1 MTVMGIVDLS
11 RPIGADMPLWPGT
24 PPPVITVRETHE
36 NGGYEEREYTITSH
50 VGTHVDA
57 PVHMLPNAPRL
68 GDLPLDR
75 FAGPACVVD
84 LRDSSGVVTAEELF
98 ARPGWRADR
107 EFVLL
112 WTGWGDKWGRAD
124 YEDGH
129 PVLHR
134 EAAEALVRLGLKG
147 LGIDA
152 FSFDPTFSHDC
163 PIHKIL
169 LAGGV
174 LLVENLAGLD
184 RLFGRDF
191 LFTAFPLAIPE
202 ADGCP
207 VRASAL
213 LL

>member
-1 MTVMGIVDLS
+1 MEVKGIVDLS
-11 RPIGADMPLWPGT
+11 RPIGMDMPLWPGT
-24 PPPVITVRETHE
+24 PPPVLTVRKTHE
-36 NGGYEEREYTITSH
+36 KGGYEEREFTITSH
-50 VGTHVDA
+50 IGTHVDA
-57 PVHMLPNAPRL
+57 PVHMLPGAPRL

-75 FAGPACVVD
+75 FAGSACVVD
-84 LRDSSGVVTAEELF
+84 WRNAPRVVTAETLF
-98 ARPGWRADR
+98 ASPGWRADR
-107 EFVLL
+107 EFVLF
-112 WTGWGDKWGRAD
+112 WTGWGDRWGTPA

-134 EAAEALVRLGLKG
+134 DAAEALVRLRLKG

-163 PIHKIL
+163 PIHKVL
-169 LAGGV
+169 LGGGV

-191 LFTAFPLAIPE
+191 LFTAFPLSIPE

-207 VRASAL
+207 VRAAAL
-213 LL
+213 LR